1 MIGEHNNLGGNYMRK
16 NFGAK
21 PYLYPMPVL
30 IIGTYDEAGVPNAMN
45 AAWGGISEVNQIS
58 ICVDDSH
65 KTADNIIARGAFTV
79 SVGTAAQMA
88 ACDFV
93 GIVSGQEMPD
103 KLLRT
108 GWTIEKSE
116 FVDAPI
122 FAELPMALE
131 CKLISYTKETCTLI
145 GEIVNVSIDESVLD
159 EKETVAVQLLD
170 PLVYDPVNSVYYK
183 LGERAGN
190 AFHEG
195 IKLK

>member
-1 MIGEHNNLGGNYMRK
+1 MRK
-16 NFGAK
+16 NFGVK

-30 IIGTYDEAGVPNAMN
+30 IIGSFDENGLPNAMN

-65 KTADNIIARGAFTV
+65 KTAENIVARGAFTV
-79 SVGTAAQMA
+79 SVGTADQMA

-93 GIVSGQEMPD
+93 GIVSGNEMPD
-103 KLLRT
+103 KLART
-108 GWTIEKSE
+108 GWTVIPSE
-116 FVDAPI
+116 FVDAPM
-122 FAELPMALE
+122 FAELPMTLE

-145 GEIVNVSIDESVLD
+145 GEIVNVSIDDCVLN
-159 EKETVAVQLLD
+159 EKDDVVVQLLN

-183 LGERAGN
+183 LGDKAGN

-195 IKLK
+195 AKLK

>member
-1 MIGEHNNLGGNYMRK
+1 MRK
-16 NFGAK
+16 NFGVK

-30 IIGTYDEAGVPNAMN
+30 IIGSFDENGLPNAMN

-65 KTADNIIARGAFTV
+65 KTAENIVARGAFTV
-79 SVGTAAQMA
+79 SVGTADQMA

-93 GIVSGQEMPD
+93 GMVSGNEMPD
-103 KLLRT
+103 KLART
-108 GWTIEKSE
+108 GWTVIPSE
-116 FVDAPI
+116 FVDAPM
-122 FAELPMALE
+122 FAELPMTLE

-145 GEIVNVSIDESVLD
+145 GEIVNVSIDDCVLN
-159 EKETVAVQLLD
+159 EKDDVVVQLLN

-183 LGERAGN
+183 LGDKAGN

-195 IKLK
+195 AKLK

>member
-1 MIGEHNNLGGNYMRK
+1 MRK
-16 NFGAK
+16 NYGVK

-30 IIGTYDEAGVPNAMN
+30 IIGSYDANGVANAMN

-65 KTADNIIARGAFTV
+65 KTAENIVGRGAFTV
-79 SVGTAAQMA
+79 SVGTAAQMV

-93 GIVSGQEMPD
+93 GMVSGNDMPD
-103 KLLRT
+103 KLERT
-108 GWTIEKSE
+108 GWTVQKSE
-116 FVDAPI
+116 FVDAPL
-122 FAELPMALE
+122 FQELPMTLE

-145 GEIVNVSIDESVLD
+145 GEIVNVSIDEGVLN
-159 EKETVAVQLLD
+159 EKEDVAVQKLN

-183 LGERAGN
+183 LGEKAGN

-195 IKLK
+195 AKLK

>member
-1 MIGEHNNLGGNYMRK
+1 MRK
-16 NFGAK
+16 NFGVK

-30 IIGTYDEAGVPNAMN
+30 IIGSYDADGVANAMN

-58 ICVDDSH
+58 ICVDDTH
-65 KTADNIIARGAFTV
+65 KTADNITARGAFTV

-93 GIVSGQEMPD
+93 GLVTGHEMPD
-103 KLLRT
+103 KLHRT
-108 GWTIEKSE
+108 GWTVVKSE
-116 FVDAPI
+116 FVDAPL
-122 FAELPMALE
+122 FAELPMTLE

-145 GEIVNVSIDESVLD
+145 GEIVNVSIDDSVLD
-159 EKETVAVQLLD
+159 EKGDVDVQKLN

-183 LGERAGN
+183 LGEKAGN

-195 IKLK
+195 EKLK